1 MTNNSLNVWSKT
13 PIEGVSV
20 ETWGILI
27 NAMVDGLALQALIQK
42 DFPVEKTLFKGLT
55 PLHEEDKEFYFGLM
69 NLNKM

>member
-1 MTNNSLNVWSKT
+1 M
-13 PIEGVSV
+13 

-55 PLHEEDKEFYFGLM
+55 PLHEEDKEFRFGLM
-69 NLNKM
+69 NLNKV